1 MALSLFAIRVNITL
15 LTDGGQRVTLY
26 TVCVPV
32 CVCVCVCVCVR
43 YVRTLTLYIHMY
55 SECVCASVCV
65 CVCVCVMYIE
75 HSIYM
80 DVGHSVRGCVP
91 LSITAVV
98 RTMSLASLASS
109 IG

>member
-15 LTDGGQRVTLY
+15 LTDGGQRV
-26 TVCVPV
+26 
-32 CVCVCVCVCVR
+32 
-43 YVRTLTLYIHMY
+43 TLYIHMY

-109 IG
+109 I